1 MYEELVKEVSTF
13 DTRKP
18 VKKSDHDAKIVDM
31 EGKRPS
37 IRLLFVMVKIRYQ
50 KLVNQSRKQITTNK
64 YQTLKVNVLDAEIRE
79 ENSVNKFDIY
89 EFMIF
94 IL

>member
-1 MYEELVKEVSTF
+1 MYEELVKEVNTF
-13 DTRKP
+13 DTWEP
-18 VKKSDHDAKIVDM
+18 VKKSDHDTKIVDM
-31 EGKRPS
+31 DGKRPS

-64 YQTLKVNVLDAEIRE
+64 YQTLKVNILDAEIRE

>member
-1 MYEELVKEVSTF
+1 MYEELVKEVNTF
-13 DTRKP
+13 DTWEP
-18 VKKSDHDAKIVDM
+18 VKKPDHDAKIVDM

-64 YQTLKVNVLDAEIRE
+64 YQTLKVNILDAEIRE

>member
-50 KLVNQSRKQITTNK
+50 KLVN
-64 YQTLKVNVLDAEIRE
+64 
-79 ENSVNKFDIY
+79 
-89 EFMIF
+89 
-94 IL
+94 